1 MRYQFPLVIVPS
13 DDRNKQLAFPN
24 RTKCS
29 QQPKQHSKRVL
40 RHIALA
46 FAMLMPNLVLARQPG
61 RNVGTDT
68 PPGAP
73 HTTASP
79 LLFGM
84 QMNGG
89 TISQQPWP
97 QANFAAIRLWD
108 SATHW
113 RDINTADGVYDWSN
127 LDKWLQRAQAGN
139 VEVLYTFGEVPS
151 WASSDPGDYTCAG
164 GPGACDPPD
173 DLNADG
179 TGSNQHWKNFV
190 ATIVSHNQR
199 SQTGHIHAWEMWN
212 EAFGNPHRWK
222 GTQAQLL
229 RMAQDASTL
238 IKAADNSAVVLTPTF
253 APLLNP
259 SRLQLAS
266 YLAAG
271 GGQFADAIALHGYV
285 MTRTGDRPEDLV
297 TFMKLSDP
305 ILAKYGQSN
314 KPLWD
319 TEASWGN
326 IENTHFTDPDL
337 QAAFVARSYLL
348 HWSLGISRYY
358 WYEWNNSLVGQL
370 WIPDP
375 HDADGPGK
383 LLKPGISYVQ
393 LYNWIVGATLDSGC
407 TQDGTVWSCAFWRH
421 GGYEAEAIWDTG
433 ESCDHGTCGSVR
445 YRVDRK
451 YRQYRTV
458 YGETFPIRRSTV
470 EIGAK
475 PILLE
480 NRTSRGSQ

>member
-1 MRYQFPLVIVPS
+1 MRYQDPLVIAPS
-13 DDRNKQLAFPN
+13 DDRSKQAVSVN
-24 RTKCS
+24 QTRHS
-29 QQPKQHSKRVL
+29 QPTKQHSKRL
-40 RHIALA
+40 FQFIALI
-46 FAMLMPNLVLARQPG
+46 FAMLTPCLLLAAQPG

-68 PPGAP
+68 PSARQKA
-73 HTTASP
+73 ASKF
-79 LLFGM
+79 LFGM

-89 TISQQPWP
+89 VISQQPWP
-97 QANFAAIRLWD
+97 KANFAAIRLWD

-127 LDKWLQRAQAGN
+127 LDKWLQRAQVGCD
-139 VEVLYTFGEVPS
+139 EVLYTFGEVPS
-151 WASSDPGDYTCAG
+151 WASSNPGDYSCAG

-179 TGSNQHWKNFV
+179 TGSNLHWKNFV
-190 ATIVSHNQR
+190 AAIVSHNQ
-199 SQTGHIHAWEMWN
+199 SSKTAHISAWEMWN
-212 EAFGNPHRWK
+212 EAFGNEHRWK

-229 RMAQDASTL
+229 RMVQDARAI
-238 IKAADNSAVVLTPTF
+238 IKAADSSAVVLTPTF

-266 YLAAG
+266 YLKAG
-271 GGQFADAIALHGYV
+271 GGQFADGIALHGYV
-285 MTRTGDRPEDLV
+285 MTKTGDRPEDLV
-297 TFMKLSDP
+297 TFMSLSEP

-326 IENTHFTDPDL
+326 IENTKFTDPDM

-358 WYEWNNSLVGQL
+358 WYEWNNNLVGQL
-370 WIPDP
+370 WVPDP

-383 LLKPGISYVQ
+383 LLKPGLSYVQ
-393 LYNWIVGATLDSGC
+393 VYNWIVGSRLNSAC
-407 TQDGTVWSCAFWRH
+407 THNGTVWTCDFYRS
-421 GGYEAEAIWDTG
+421 GGYEAQAVWDTA
-433 ESCDHGTCGSVR
+433 ESCDHGTCSTVK
-445 YRVDRK
+445 YTVDPK
-451 YRQYRTV
+451 FHQYRTV
-458 YGETFPIRRSTV
+458 DALTFPVTGSTI

-475 PILLE
+475 PVLLE
-480 NRTSRGSQ
+480 TRSKRGLLR

>member
-1 MRYQFPLVIVPS
+1 VLDQSPLVIAPS
-13 DDRNKQLAFPN
+13 DDRSNQLAF
-24 RTKCS
+24 TKQTACS
-29 QQPKQHSKRVL
+29 QRTKQHSKCCVRL
-40 RHIALA
+40 IALA
-46 FAMLMPNLVLARQPG
+46 FAILTPCLLMA
-61 RNVGTDT
+61 GTDT
-68 PPGAP
+68 PDTQQTA
-73 HTTASP
+73 ASP
-79 LLFGM
+79 FLFGM

-89 TISQQPWP
+89 IISQEPWP
-97 QANFAAIRLWD
+97 KANFGGIRLWD
-108 SATHW
+108 SAIHW

-127 LDKWLQRAQAGN
+127 LDKWLSLAQTSN

-151 WASSDPGDYTCAG
+151 WASSDPGDYSCAG
-164 GPGACDPPD
+164 GPGACDPPN

-179 TGSNQHWKNFV
+179 SGSDRHWKNFV
-190 ATIVSHNQR
+190 AAIVSHNQG
-199 SQTGHIHAWEMWN
+199 SQTGHIRGWEVWN
-212 EAFGNPHRWK
+212 EAFGNEHRWK
-222 GTQAQLL
+222 GTIAQLL
-229 RMAQDASTL
+229 RMAQDARTI
-238 IKAADNSAVVLTPTF
+238 IKAADKSAMVLTPTF

-259 SRLQLAS
+259 SRLQLAT

-297 TFMKLSDP
+297 TFMNLSDP

-326 IENTHFTDPDL
+326 IRNTRFTDPDM

-393 LYNWIVGATLDSGC
+393 VYNWIVGSKLDSGC
-407 TQDGTVWSCAFWRH
+407 VQNGTVWTCNFRRGAS
-421 GGYEAEAIWDTG
+421 YEAQAIWDTA
-433 ESCDHGTCGSVR
+433 ESCDHGTCSSAK
-445 YRVDRK
+445 YTVDPK
-451 YRQYRTV
+451 YHQFRTV
-458 YGETFPIRRSTV
+458 DGTTFPITNSRV

-480 NRTSRGSQ
+480 SRSRRGLLR